1 MEKLNTIP
9 DSLLIGYMYHMNKK
23 MEIRNVDVS
32 KQAFCGKGGYTNL
45 LKILW
50 GRLGYRNKISQFFS
64 EKADNNKG
72 I

>member
-1 MEKLNTIP
+1 M
-9 DSLLIGYMYHMNKK
+9 IGYMYHMNKK
-23 MEIRNVDVS
+23 KGKSEMLMLGT
-32 KQAFCGKGGYTNL
+32 QAFCGKGGYTNL

-50 GRLGYRNKISQFFS
+50 GRLGYRNKISQIFS

>member
-1 MEKLNTIP
+1 MLM
-9 DSLLIGYMYHMNKK
+9 LGM
-23 MEIRNVDVS
+23 
-32 KQAFCGKGGYTNL
+32 QAFCGKGGYTNL

-50 GRLGYRNKISQFFS
+50 GRLGYRNKISQIFS